1 MTADAI
7 NSCYSSICDGV
18 VKNQAKE
25 VSMMKIRPLT
35 ISVTFGPVFL
45 SAVPATKR
53 QHRTATAAIL
63 MVRGK
68 FSSID
73 LQTVVADVDCV
84 MSADEVQSDWPTV
97 EEGASS
103 TPCSRLGGRYE
114 SYTCQRGCGLKLLLQ
129 FTCTEASRLTG
140 DSGPLNTL
148 S

>member
-18 VKNQAKE
+18 VKNQVKE

-73 LQTVVADVDCV
+73 LQTVVVDVDCA

-97 EEGASS
+97 GERASS
-103 TPCSRLGGRYE
+103 TPCSRLGGRYGRIPA
-114 SYTCQRGCGLKLLLQ
+114 RG
-129 FTCTEASRLTG
+129 AV
-140 DSGPLNTL
+140 D
-148 S
+148 